1 MESWVIPLTLLPG
14 IGMMILSTT
23 NLTTAIGVEINN
35 LLEKENCNQELVKKK
50 ISQMSLL
57 NVAMVCLYISA
68 ADFAVAGLI
77 EGIFKLRTEMHDGT
91 LHQLLLV
98 IGIASLVLA
107 SLLLI
112 IFSIRAV
119 RIKRN
124 QFLNSIHKN

>member
-1 MESWVIPLTLLPG
+1 MDNWVIPLTLLPG
-14 IGMMILSTT
+14 IGMMIMSTS
-23 NLTTAIGVEINN
+23 NLATAISTEINN
-35 LLEKENCNQELVKKK
+35 LLERQDCKPTLIEKK

-68 ADFAVAGLI
+68 AVFAVAGLI

-98 IGIASLVLA
+98 IGIAALVIA

-112 IFSIRAV
+112 TFSMRAV

-124 QFLNSIHKN
+124 QFLNSIHKD

>member
-1 MESWVIPLTLLPG
+1 MDSWVIPLTLLPG
-14 IGMMILSTT
+14 IGMMIMSTT
-23 NLTTAIGVEINN
+23 NLTTAISVEINN
-35 LLEKENCNQELVKKK
+35 LLDKDQCKPTLIEKK

-68 ADFAVAGLI
+68 AVFAVAGLI

-91 LHQLLLV
+91 FHQLLLV

-112 IFSIRAV
+112 TFSIRAV

-124 QFLNSIHKN
+124 QFLRSIHKD

>member
-1 MESWVIPLTLLPG
+1 MDSWVIPLTLLPG
-14 IGMMILSTT
+14 IGMMIMSTT
-23 NLTTAIGVEINN
+23 NLSNAIGVEINN
-35 LLEKENCNQELVKKK
+35 LLDKEECKPSLIEKK

-57 NVAMVCLYISA
+57 NVAMVSLYISA
-68 ADFAVAGLI
+68 AVFAVAGLI

-91 LHQLLLV
+91 AHQVLLV
-98 IGIASLVLA
+98 IGIAALVIA

-124 QFLNSIHKN
+124 QFLNSIHKT

>member
-23 NLTTAIGVEINN
+23 NLTTSISVEINN
-35 LLEKENCNQELVKKK
+35 LLDKENCNQELIKKK

-68 ADFAVAGLI
+68 ADFAVTGLV
-77 EGIFKLRTEMHDGT
+77 EGIFKLRTEMHDGN

-98 IGIASLVLA
+98 IGIASLVIA

-124 QFLNSIHKN
+124 QFLNSIRKN